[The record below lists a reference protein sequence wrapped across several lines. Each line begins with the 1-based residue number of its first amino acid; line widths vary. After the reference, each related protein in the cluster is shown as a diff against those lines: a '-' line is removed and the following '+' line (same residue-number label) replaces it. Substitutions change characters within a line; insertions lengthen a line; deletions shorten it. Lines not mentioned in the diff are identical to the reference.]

1 MITAYF
7 KDEEGQTLTI
17 DAKTFQE
24 AYNQAVAQG
33 FNVYDYDT
41 EEWDNEYHNDN

>member
-24 AYNQAVAQG
+24 AYNEAVAHG
-33 FNVYDYDT
+33 CNVSDYDT
-41 EEWDNEYHNDN
+41 EEWEQ

>member
-17 DAKTFQE
+17 DAKTFLE

-41 EEWDNEYHNDN
+41 EEWEQNNENI